1 VLEHGLGDGCTVWV
15 TVQAAAWLEFCQM
28 NVETK
33 VLEKSSPN
41 GSKARRAYRG
51 CAPSRPMRP
60 TNGSRLWNM
69 WSSMCFAP
77 RPGSVED
84 FIEQLIDRLR
94 ASGVQVPPTVSTPY
108 TNTIPPEEEPDYPG
122 DREIERRIKSYIRW
136 NAMAM
141 VVNANRKHDGLGGH
155 ISTFAS
161 SATLYEVDTIIFSVR
176 PPPNVA
182 ETWSIFRDTLRQVTI
197 RARFWKGVWITT
209 TCTLFVRNWLKAGG
223 FRLIHI
229 LI

>member
-1 VLEHGLGDGCTVWV
+1 
-15 TVQAAAWLEFCQM
+15 M

-33 VLEKSSPN
+33 ALENSSPN
-41 GSKARRAYRG
+41 GSSARRAL
-51 CAPSRPMRP
+51 
-60 TNGSRLWNM
+60 SRLRALKTNETEEWIA
-69 WSSMCFAP
+69 SLEYVVEHILRTQGQDRA
-77 RPGSVED
+77 ED

-122 DREIERRIKSYIRW
+122 DREVERRIKSYIRW

-161 SATLYEVDTIIFSVR
+161 SATLYEVGY
-176 PPPNVA
+176 NH
-182 ETWSIFRDTLRQVTI
+182 IFRATTPERCGDLIYFQGHATPGNYS
-197 RARFWKGVWITT
+197 APSWKDVWITI

-223 FRLIHI
+223 FPRIRI
-229 LI
+229 PI